1 MYYQN
6 YAGVQAGCHQGVW
19 SHSQIPGQEPAPGR
33 GGTSADC
40 IASNNGG
47 GISAESDEIL
57 SIAINAAV
65 HSSAPETKQMLD
77 RLIKRIGSVELR
89 ISSHIYIGQLKSA
102 YLLANKHERLGDIR
116 RILRQAELTGQVHI
130 KRLCEMKLQLSA
142 PQPPL

>member
-1 MYYQN
+1 M
-6 YAGVQAGCHQGVW
+6 
-19 SHSQIPGQEPAPGR
+19 QEYKLAAIKVFGATAKYLAR
-33 GGTSADC
+33 NQRLAEVERLLDC

-142 PQPPL
+142 PPPPL